1 MPTPRRSERLAGKN
15 IIVTGGGGVLGA
27 AFARHLA
34 AAGASVAV
42 ADIDVDAA
50 TAVAIDLRNAG
61 FRALAVS
68 VDVVDPES
76 VRAMFDTA
84 EAELGEIS
92 VLVNN
97 AGIQLEQP
105 FLEVTEEEWKRSHS
119 VNGKGTL
126 FATQEAAR
134 RFIPRGGGKVIN
146 TCSSLAR
153 QASPD
158 LAAYSASKAAT
169 LSVTQSSARALAQ
182 HGITVN
188 AIGPGIIDA
197 ESAADP
203 AASAQHPQ
211 ILLGRAAHPDDI
223 APTAVYLA
231 SSDSDYMTG
240 QLLIVDGGIVVQ

>member
-1 MPTPRRSERLAGKN
+1 MPSPRRSERLAGKN
-15 IIVTGGGGVLGA
+15 IIVTGGGGLLGA
-27 AFARHLA
+27 AFTRHLA

-42 ADIDVDAA
+42 ADIDADAA
-50 TAVAIDLRNAG
+50 AAVAIELRSAG
-61 FRALAVS
+61 LRALAVP

-76 VRAMFDTA
+76 VRVMFDTA

-92 VLVNN
+92 VLVNSGGVCE
-97 AGIQLEQP
+97 AQP
-105 FLEVTEEEWKRSHS
+105 FLEITEEDWKRSHT

-134 RFIPRGGGKVIN
+134 RFIPRGAGKVIN
-146 TCSSLAR
+146 VCSSLAR

-158 LAAYSASKAAT
+158 LAAYSASNAAT

-188 AIGPGIIDA
+188 AIGAGVVDSGNA
-197 ESAADP
+197 LDP
-203 AASAQHPQ
+203 EASAQHPQ
-211 ILLGRAAHPDDI
+211 ILLGRTAVPDDI

-240 QLLIVDGGIVVQ
+240 QLLVVDGGIVVQ